1 MIQILFSLFALNFE
15 MYACKLS
22 GVVVGGRFCV
32 GIRMCG
38 VSRVVAAYFCNKDVS
53 FVWLVIRRTILLC
66 DNDGQTELLLKI
78 KMMLESDCI
87 VKFMFCFP
95 TKHQAGLN
103 GITRS

>member
-1 MIQILFSLFALNFE
+1 
-15 MYACKLS
+15 
-22 GVVVGGRFCV
+22 
-32 GIRMCG
+32 MCG

-95 TKHQAGLN
+95 TKHKAGLN